1 MDQLQGLT
9 SAEVARRSAA
19 GQRHHTKFEGTRTY
33 GQIFR
38 ENLLGT
44 INISLLA
51 IGTALVSLGLYT
63 DAFISTSIVVINVA
77 VGLFQEIRAKR
88 RLDHIALINR
98 PKVTVIRD
106 GSEQAILPDEIV
118 LGDYIVAESGD
129 QVIVDGTIL
138 SGKVELDESLLTG
151 EEDPVTREKDSE
163 VSSGSICITGRAIYE
178 ATRVGA
184 DSFAGRVT
192 TGARAFRRSL
202 TPLQQEVN
210 LILRILLLMTA
221 FFGALLFAGSW
232 IHDTPV
238 RETVLAA
245 AVIAGLVPPG
255 LFLMITL
262 NYAIAAVRL
271 ASMDALIQQSNAVDS
286 LSNVDVLCLDKTGT
300 LTANKLRLQ
309 TVLPISGAEDEVRTL
324 LGDFAASV
332 SAGNKTSDAVMNA
345 IPGEHR
351 AINDEVPFS
360 SARKWSAVSFD
371 DRERKGVVA
380 MGAPEMLGP
389 LLATKPEQPKEVQD
403 WAESGLRVLLLAA
416 SPNKATLIEN
426 ENEPKLPSDIEPI
439 AWISFAD
446 ELRPHSQE
454 TLESFRAAGIKL
466 KVISGDNPSTVAAL
480 ARQAGLSKASAISG
494 LELDEMTDSQLA
506 DAAEEHDIFGRI
518 TPQQKERLV
527 GALRARKHYVAMI
540 GDGVND
546 VLSLKRANLGIAMES
561 GSAATRNVADI
572 VLLRDS
578 FGALP
583 KAFTE
588 GQRIRSG
595 MQDILKLFM
604 VRVFSVAILLASAL
618 ALQAGFP
625 FSPRNISIL
634 STLTVG
640 VPVFF
645 LAIWARPVIVREGA
659 LMRSM
664 LHFVVPAAI
673 TITIAALTV
682 YLIFY
687 TNNGPGQIDDGGLI
701 TLTTAEN
708 RLQLTEI
715 SKARDA
721 ITVTSVL
728 CGLILLI
735 FVEPPHRFFTGGD
748 EYSGDWRPT
757 ILAGLMLAALVAI
770 LNVGFL
776 RDFFGMGKLSQ
787 QDLGVIV
794 GVVAVWAIV
803 LRAIWRY
810 RLLDRLLGVPVSE
823 GIVEQPVSAETEA
836 VSQEQAQPQRQPS

>member
-9 SAEVARRSAA
+9 SAEAARRAAA

-33 GQIFR
+33 GQILR
-38 ENLLGT
+38 SNLLGT

-51 IGTALVSLGLYT
+51 IGAALISLGLYT
-63 DAFISTSIVVINVA
+63 DAFISTSIVIINVA
-77 VGLFQEIRAKR
+77 VGLFQEVRAKR
-88 RLDHIALINR
+88 RLDHIALISR

-106 GSEQAILPDEIV
+106 GRESDILPDDVV
-118 LGDYIVAESGD
+118 LGDYIVADAGD
-129 QVIVDGTIL
+129 QIIVDGTL
-138 SGKVELDESLLTG
+138 LGGKLDLDESLLTG
-151 EEDPVTREKDSE
+151 EEDPVIRETGDE
-163 VSSGSICITGRAIYE
+163 VSSGSIVITGHAVYE
-178 ATRVGA
+178 AIRVGA

-192 TGARAFRRSL
+192 SGARAFRRSL

-210 LILRILLLMTA
+210 LILRVLLLMTA
-221 FFGALLFAGSW
+221 FFGALLFAGSA

-300 LTANKLRLQ
+300 LTSNKLHLE
-309 TVLPISGAEDEVRTL
+309 TIVPVGMTEVQVRAL
-324 LGDFAASV
+324 LGDFSASV
-332 SAGNKTSDAVMNA
+332 TSPNKTSEA
-345 IPGEHR
+345 IHS
-351 AINDEVPFS
+351 AISGTKRGFNDEVPFTS
-360 SARKWSAVSFD
+360 TLKWSALSFD
-371 DRERKGVVA
+371 DAERTGVVA
-380 MGAPEMLGP
+380 MGAPEILGP
-389 LLATKPEQPKEVQD
+389 LLASEPTPPEEVAQ
-403 WAESGLRVLLLAA
+403 WAHRGLRVLLVAYA
-416 SPNKATLIEN
+416 PKSATLKEGDALP
-426 ENEPKLPSDIEPI
+426 ELPSDIQAI
-439 AWISFAD
+439 AWLAFSD
-446 ELRPHSQE
+446 ELRPQVQQ
-454 TLESFRAAGIKL
+454 TLESFRTAGIKL
-466 KVISGDNPSTVAAL
+466 KVISGDNPTTVAAL
-480 ARQAGLSKASAISG
+480 ARQAGLSRASAISG

-506 DAAEEHDIFGRI
+506 DAADEHEIFGRI

-527 GALRARKHYVAMI
+527 GALRSRNHYVAMI

-546 VLSLKRANLGIAMES
+546 VLSLKSANLGIAMES

-572 VLLRDS
+572 VLLKDS

-583 KAFTE
+583 AAFKE

-604 VRVFSVAILLASAL
+604 VRVFSVAILLAAVL

-640 VPVFF
+640 IPVFF
-645 LAIWARPVIVREGA
+645 LAIWARPVIVKEGA

-673 TITIAALTV
+673 TIVIAALTV

-687 TNNGPGQIDDGGLI
+687 TNNGPGQIGDGGLI
-701 TLTTAEN
+701 TLTNSQN

-721 ITVTSVL
+721 ITVTTVL
-728 CGLILLI
+728 CGLMLLV
-735 FVEPPHRFFTGGD
+735 FVEPPIRFFAGGD
-748 EYSGDWRPT
+748 ELSGDWRPT
-757 ILAGLMLAALVAI
+757 ILAGIMLAALVAI
-770 LNVGFL
+770 LNIGFL
-776 RDFFGMGKLSQ
+776 RDFFGLGKMSQ
-787 QDLGVIV
+787 QDFALILGIV
-794 GVVAVWAIV
+794 VVWAVV
-803 LRAIWRY
+803 LRSIWRY
-810 RLLDRLLGVPVSE
+810 RVLDRFLGVDVSE
-823 GIVEQPVSAETEA
+823 GIVAPPPVAATSIPTAAASA
-836 VSQEQAQPQRQPS
+836 SSPRK

>member
-1 MDQLQGLT
+1 
-9 SAEVARRSAA
+9 
-19 GQRHHTKFEGTRTY
+19 
-33 GQIFR
+33 
-38 ENLLGT
+38 
-44 INISLLA
+44 
-51 IGTALVSLGLYT
+51 
-63 DAFISTSIVVINVA
+63 
-77 VGLFQEIRAKR
+77 
-88 RLDHIALINR
+88 
-98 PKVTVIRD
+98 
-106 GSEQAILPDEIV
+106 
-118 LGDYIVAESGD
+118 
-129 QVIVDGTIL
+129 
-138 SGKVELDESLLTG
+138 
-151 EEDPVTREKDSE
+151 
-163 VSSGSICITGRAIYE
+163 
-178 ATRVGA
+178 
-184 DSFAGRVT
+184 
-192 TGARAFRRSL
+192 
-202 TPLQQEVN
+202 
-210 LILRILLLMTA
+210 
-221 FFGALLFAGSW
+221 
-232 IHDTPV
+232 
-238 RETVLAA
+238 
-245 AVIAGLVPPG
+245 
-255 LFLMITL
+255 
-262 NYAIAAVRL
+262 
-271 ASMDALIQQSNAVDS
+271 
-286 LSNVDVLCLDKTGT
+286 
-300 LTANKLRLQ
+300 
-309 TVLPISGAEDEVRTL
+309 
-324 LGDFAASV
+324 
-332 SAGNKTSDAVMNA
+332 
-345 IPGEHR
+345 
-351 AINDEVPFS
+351 
-360 SARKWSAVSFD
+360 
-371 DRERKGVVA
+371 
-380 MGAPEMLGP
+380 MLGP
-389 LLATKPEQPKEVQD
+389 LLASNPEPPQNVRD
-403 WAESGLRVLLLAA
+403 WADRGLRVLLVAA
-416 SPNKATLIEN
+416 APKSATLIEG
-426 ENEPKLPSDIEPI
+426 ENDPKLPADTEAI
-439 AWISFAD
+439 AWLAFAD

-454 TLESFRAAGIKL
+454 TLESFRRVGVKL

-527 GALRARKHYVAMI
+527 GALRSRKHYVAMI

-583 KAFTE
+583 AAFKE

-645 LAIWARPVIVREGA
+645 LAIWARPIIVKEGA

-701 TLTTAEN
+701 TLTNAQS
-708 RLQLTEI
+708 RLQLSEI

-721 ITVTSVL
+721 ITVTTVL

-735 FVEPPHRFFTGGD
+735 FVEPPSRFFTGGD

-757 ILAGLMLAALVAI
+757 ILAGLMLAALIAI

-776 RDFFGMGKLSQ
+776 RDFFGMGKLSW
-787 QDLGVIV
+787 QDLGVIA
-794 GVVAVWAIV
+794 GVVLVWAVV
-803 LRAIWRY
+803 LRSIWRY

-823 GIVEQPVSAETEA
+823 GIVEQPAAPAADRITRE
-836 VSQEQAQPQRQPS
+836 QPQPQQQPS

>member
-9 SAEVARRSAA
+9 TAEAARRAAA
-19 GQRHHTKFEGTRTY
+19 GQRHHTRFEGTRTY
-33 GQIFR
+33 QQILR

-44 INISLLA
+44 INISLLT
-51 IGTALVSLGLYT
+51 IGAALVSLGLYT
-63 DAFISTSIVVINVA
+63 DAFISTSIVAINVG

-106 GSEQAILPDEIV
+106 GVEQPILPDNIV
-118 LGDYIVAESGD
+118 LGDSIVAESGD
-129 QVIVDGTIL
+129 QIIVDGVIL

-151 EEDPVTREKDSE
+151 EEDLVTRAKEDE
-163 VSSGSICITGRAIYE
+163 ISSGSICVTGRAVYE
-178 ATRVGA
+178 AIRVGN

-192 TGARAFRRSL
+192 SGARVFKRSL

-210 LILRILLLMTA
+210 LILRVLLVMTA
-221 FFGALLFAGSW
+221 LFGALLFAGSW

-271 ASMDALIQQSNAVDS
+271 ASMDALIQQANAVDS
-286 LSNVDVLCLDKTGT
+286 LSNVDILCLDKTGT

-309 TVLPISGAEDEVRTL
+309 TVLPIDSTEDDVRAL

-332 SAGNKTSDAVMNA
+332 SAVNKTSEAIRSAV
-345 IPGEHR
+345 PGEQR
-351 AINDEVPFS
+351 AINDEVPFT
-360 SARKWSAVSFD
+360 SARKWSAISFKSEQ
-371 DRERKGVVA
+371 RNGVVA
-380 MGAPEMLGP
+380 LGALEMLGRLMNP
-389 LLATKPEQPKEVQD
+389 MPEPPPEVD
-403 WAESGLRVLLLAA
+403 EWADNGLRVLLVAG
-416 SPNKATLIEN
+416 STTSATLIDGDNDPE
-426 ENEPKLPSDIEPI
+426 LPSDLKPI
-439 AWISFAD
+439 AWLAFAD
-446 ELRPHSQE
+446 ELRPHSKE
-454 TLESFRAAGIKL
+454 TLESFRNAGIKL
-466 KVISGDNPSTVAAL
+466 KVISGDNPSTVASL
-480 ARQAGLSKASAISG
+480 ARQAGLSRASAISG
-494 LELDEMTDSQLA
+494 LELDELTDSQLA
-506 DAAEEHDIFGRI
+506 DAAEEHDVFGRI

-527 GALRARKHYVAMI
+527 GALRSRGHYVAMI

-546 VLSLKRANLGIAMES
+546 VLSLKSANLGIAMQS

-583 KAFTE
+583 SAFKE

-645 LAIWARPVIVREGA
+645 LAIWAKPQIVKEGA
-659 LMRSM
+659 LMRSL

-673 TITIAALTV
+673 TIVIAALSV

-687 TNNGPGQIDDGGLI
+687 TNNNPGALDEGGLI
-701 TLTTAEN
+701 TQTASES
-708 RLQLTEI
+708 RLQLSEI

-721 ITVTSVL
+721 ITITSVL
-728 CGLILLI
+728 CGLILLV
-735 FVEPPHRFFTGGD
+735 FVEPPRRFFAGGD
-748 EYSGDWRPT
+748 ELSGDWRPT
-757 ILAGLMLAALVAI
+757 ILAGIMLAALVVI
-770 LNVGFL
+770 INVGFL
-776 RDFFGMGKLSQ
+776 RDFFGMGKLSR
-787 QDLGVIV
+787 QDLLVIV
-794 GVVAVWAIV
+794 GVVAVWAV
-803 LRAIWRY
+803 TLRAIWRY
-810 RLLDRLLGVPVSE
+810 RLLDRLLGVRVSE
-823 GIVEQPVSAETEA
+823 GIVEQPEA
-836 VSQEQAQPQRQPS
+836 RAS

>member
-9 SAEVARRSAA
+9 SAEAARRAAA

-33 GQIFR
+33 GQILR
-38 ENLLGT
+38 SNLLGT

-51 IGTALVSLGLYT
+51 IGAALVSLGLYT
-63 DAFISTSIVVINVA
+63 DAFISTSIVIINVA

-88 RLDHIALINR
+88 RLDHIALISR

-106 GSEQAILPDEIV
+106 GRESDILPDDVV
-118 LGDYIVAESGD
+118 LGDFLVADAGD
-129 QVIVDGTIL
+129 QIIVDGVIR
-138 SGKVELDESLLTG
+138 SGKLDLDESLLTG
-151 EEDPVTREKDSE
+151 EEDPVVRETDAE
-163 VSSGSICITGRAIYE
+163 ISSGSIVITGHAIYE
-178 ATRVGA
+178 AIRVGA

-192 TGARAFRRSL
+192 SGARAFRRSL

-210 LILRILLLMTA
+210 LILRVLLLMTA
-221 FFGALLFAGSW
+221 FFGALLFAGSA

-286 LSNVDVLCLDKTGT
+286 LSNVDILCLDKTGT
-300 LTANKLRLQ
+300 LTANKIKLE
-309 TVLPISGAEDEVRTL
+309 TIVPIGNHTEADIRAL

-332 SAGNKTSDAVMNA
+332 TSPNKTSDALHHA
-345 IPGEHR
+345 LSGEKR
-351 AINDEVPFS
+351 SFNDEVPFT
-360 SARKWSAVSFD
+360 SALKWSALSFD
-371 DRERKGVVA
+371 DPKRTGVVA
-380 MGAPEMLGP
+380 MGAPEMLAP
-389 LLATKPEQPKEVQD
+389 LLAQKPEQPEEVAA
-403 WAESGLRVLLLAA
+403 WADRGLRVLLVAA
-416 SPNKATLIEN
+416 SPKSATLVEG
-426 ENEPKLPSDIEPI
+426 EKRPELPGDTQAI
-439 AWISFAD
+439 AWLSFVD
-446 ELRPHSQE
+446 ELRPQSQE
-454 TLESFRAAGIKL
+454 TLESFRKAGIKL

-480 ARQAGLSKASAISG
+480 ARQAGLSRASAISG

-506 DAAEEHDIFGRI
+506 DAAEEHEIFGRI

-527 GALRARKHYVAMI
+527 GALRSREHYVAMI

-572 VLLRDS
+572 VLLKDS

-583 KAFTE
+583 AAFKE

-604 VRVFSVAILLASAL
+604 VRVFSVAILLAAVL

-640 VPVFF
+640 IPVFF
-645 LAIWARPVIVREGA
+645 LAIWARPVIVKEGA

-673 TITIAALTV
+673 TIVIAALTV

-687 TNNGPGQIDDGGLI
+687 TNNGPGQIADGGLI
-701 TLTTAEN
+701 TLTNSEN

-721 ITVTSVL
+721 ITVTTVL
-728 CGLILLI
+728 CGLMLLV
-735 FVEPPHRFFTGGD
+735 FVEPPIRFFAGGD
-748 EYSGDWRPT
+748 ELSGDWRPT
-757 ILAGLMLAALVAI
+757 ILAGIMLAALVAI

-776 RDFFGMGKLSQ
+776 RDFFGLGKMSQ
-787 QDLGVIV
+787 QDFALILGIV
-794 GVVAVWAIV
+794 VVWAVV
-803 LRAIWRY
+803 LRSIWRY
-810 RLLDRLLGVPVSE
+810 RVLDRFLGVDVSE
-823 GIVEQPVSAETEA
+823 GIVE
-836 VSQEQAQPQRQPS
+836 PSKPSPMPATTTAAPATSPRK